1 MRRPTRSSEAAV
13 SRRTERVSELV
24 REEVAR
30 VLREDVQDPRIRLVT
45 LTRVDVAPDLSN
57 ALVFWS
63 ALDAESEE
71 ELASVQQG
79 LDGAASFVRGR
90 LARVLSLK
98 RTPELRFRHD
108 PSLELGTRTLA
119 LLREISNEPET

>member
-1 MRRPTRSSEAAV
+1 MNEAV
-13 SRRTERVSELV
+13 SRRTERVSELL

-30 VLREDVQDPRIRLVT
+30 VLRQDVQDPRVRLVT
-45 LTRVDVAPDLSN
+45 LTRVDVAPDFSN

-63 ALDAESEE
+63 ALDAEDEE
-71 ELASVQQG
+71 ALGVVQEG
-79 LDGAASFVRGR
+79 LDDAAPFVRGR

>member
-63 ALDAESEE
+63 ALDAESDE

-79 LDGAASFVRGR
+79 LDGAAAFVRGR

>member
-1 MRRPTRSSEAAV
+1 M
-13 SRRTERVSELV
+13 SELL

-30 VLREDVQDPRIRLVT
+30 VLRQDVQDPRVRLVT
-45 LTRVDVAPDLSN
+45 LTRVDVAPDFSN

-63 ALDAESEE
+63 ALDAEDEE
-71 ELASVQQG
+71 ALGVVQEG
-79 LDGAASFVRGR
+79 LDDAAPFVRGR

>member
-1 MRRPTRSSEAAV
+1 M

-63 ALDAESEE
+63 ALDAESDE

-79 LDGAASFVRGR
+79 LDGAAAFVRGR